1 MIKGLD
7 NMAKKIKISKKKIKK
22 PDEFIGWSEKAWDW
36 AEENIWIVAG
46 VLVGVAVLF
55 ILGQGLM
62 FWMRSASDSPK
73 AALASATR
81 ILRAPVNT
89 GDESLIPGLSEGY
102 QSEKEKYEAAAASFK
117 SLMEEYPDT
126 LEGEM
131 AMQYLA
137 GAYER
142 LGENENAMIFYNK
155 FLKSGVAMKEEA
167 LKHSA
172 LLGIARL
179 NYKKG
184 YYQQALERF
193 EQVAESDSAF
203 KIDAL
208 VQMARCH
215 FKIGDGD
222 KAKEILLSVRSDYP
236 DSWIAQDS
244 DFLAKFWEEK
254 REKEKE
260 VKEDTEGSALEFEDS
275 SFEEVSGLTVEE

>member
-1 MIKGLD
+1 MEVGLG
-7 NMAKKIKISKKKIKK
+7 MAKKIKISKKKIKK

-46 VLVGVAVLF
+46 ALVGVAVLF

-62 FWMRSASDSPK
+62 FWIKSASESPK
-73 AALASATR
+73 AALASAAR
-81 ILRAPVNT
+81 ILRAPVT
-89 GDESLIPGLSEGY
+89 EDEALIPGLSEGY

-117 SLMEEYPDT
+117 SLMEQYPDT
-126 LEGEM
+126 VEGEM

-137 GAYER
+137 GVYEK

-155 FLKSGVAMKEEA
+155 FLKSSVAEKEEA

-184 YYQQALERF
+184 YYQQALEQF

-203 KIDAL
+203 KVDAL
-208 VQMARCH
+208 VHMARCH

-254 REKEKE
+254 REKE
-260 VKEDTEGSALEFEDS
+260 VKEDTEGEALEFKDS
-275 SFEEVSGLTVEE
+275 SFEEVSGLPAEE